1 MITNFDKT
9 PVFIFFTDL
18 YKIIKTVI
26 IHITKLLLAEYNIVE
41 PNKPK
46 IKFKNNNNNNN
57 KYKYKPFT
65 DKPPEVKIDF
75 LNDLPKPVYGI
86 PAKQDEPLMAH
97 NIDDNHEFSY
107 DTLKPSTTIEPLHTM
122 NITDNFTKPNI
133 PYKKECKQWDELDY
147 VNRPWFITDNNL

>member
-65 DKPPEVKIDF
+65 DKPPEVK
-75 LNDLPKPVYGI
+75 
-86 PAKQDEPLMAH
+86 
-97 NIDDNHEFSY
+97 
-107 DTLKPSTTIEPLHTM
+107 
-122 NITDNFTKPNI
+122 
-133 PYKKECKQWDELDY
+133 
-147 VNRPWFITDNNL
+147 